1 MKWSMLW
8 DLSVHNMSPPFDHT
22 CCLDKSELETCLRF
36 PVSENRSRKL
46 RSESFFLFPLLPT
59 VQFDVVHQ
67 HLDRHKQHTNFCRQH
82 VLNLHVLVFS
92 LLVGFFGF
100 ILTLEFSASKGSSS
114 SSFPISTSA
123 RDSPTGS
130 MSSPNVC
137 YISIQSFSL
146 DLRAHC
152 SVIPVSRLL
161 TVLRKTMISIVLI
174 VGLCRF
180 HFSVRVE
187 IENVVF
193 EIDWIEFVLSM
204 PIYQF
209 LEINYHS

>member
-82 VLNLHVLVFS
+82 VLNLHVLLFS

-100 ILTLEFSASKGSSS
+100 ILTLEFSASKGSSFS
-114 SSFPISTSA
+114 PFPFRHLPEILQLVRCHHQMCATSRLRVFRWTYERTA
-123 RDSPTGS
+123 L
-130 MSSPNVC
+130 SSPYPDC
-137 YISIQSFSL
+137 
-146 DLRAHC
+146 
-152 SVIPVSRLL
+152 
-161 TVLRKTMISIVLI
+161 
-174 VGLCRF
+174 
-180 HFSVRVE
+180 
-187 IENVVF
+187 
-193 EIDWIEFVLSM
+193 
-204 PIYQF
+204 
-209 LEINYHS
+209 